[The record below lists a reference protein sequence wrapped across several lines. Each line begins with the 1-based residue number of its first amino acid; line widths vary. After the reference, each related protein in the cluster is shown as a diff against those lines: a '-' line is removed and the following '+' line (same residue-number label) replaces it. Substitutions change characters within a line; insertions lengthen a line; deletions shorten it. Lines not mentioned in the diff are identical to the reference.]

1 MEFRRAIPKDA
12 TGIAELEDMIFN
24 DAWSYRDVQDLI
36 CTKGGMCFS
45 ATEGDEVIA
54 YVIGRLIA
62 PEGEIYRIAVRA
74 DKRGRGIGYRLL
86 DYAVK
91 TSKGQGLERLFLE
104 VRSQNVPAIKLYTS
118 YGFKQIGLRKGY
130 YKNPADDAVIM
141 LRASRCDMEY

>member
-12 TGIAELEDMIFN
+12 TGIAELEDMIFS

-36 CTKGGMCFS
+36 CTDGGMCFS

-62 PEGEIYRIAVRA
+62 PEGEIYRVAVRA

-141 LRASRCDMEY
+141 LRASHCDMEY